1 MRPGLFHDR
10 RDAGRQL
17 AGRLKKFANRSDLL
31 VLALPRGGV
40 PVAFEVA
47 CALGAPLDA
56 FVVRKLGVP
65 GHEELAMG
73 ALASGDVRVLDQ
85 QLIEILGLSDTEVS
99 KVTDKARAELQ
110 RREALY
116 RGSRPIPEVR
126 GKTVMLIDDGLATGA
141 TMKAA
146 IASLR
151 QKEPETIVVAVPVA
165 ALETCEGLRDMADE
179 VICAFLPD
187 LFVAVGRWYRDFS
200 QTSDEEVRLLLDARQ
215 GDHKSKAASEG
226 TV

>member
-1 MRPGLFHDR
+1 MRPGLFQDR

-17 AGRLKKFANRSDLL
+17 AARLKNFANRSDLL

-47 CALGAPLDA
+47 RALGAPLDV

-85 QLIEILGLSDTEVS
+85 KLIELLGLSDTEVS

-116 RGSRPIPEVR
+116 RGSRAIPEVR

-146 IASLR
+146 IAALR
-151 QKEPETIVVAVPVA
+151 QKEPEAIVVAVPVA
-165 ALETCEGLRDMADE
+165 AFETCERLRDMADE

-187 LFVAVGRWYRDFS
+187 PFVAVGRWFRDFS
-200 QTSDEEVRLLLDARQ
+200 QTSDEEVRLLLDAQQ
-215 GDHKSKAASEG
+215 GERRLKAAGER